1 MGISDSTSEAIA
13 GTGRAVVRTLR
24 ARVAI
29 VGPAERPGGELG
41 LCTNKSVFL
50 LDTEPGFFIG
60 GIENFLGMNTEVGVG
75 RLKLL
80 AGSVSPSVSV
90 AHDEDMVSAA
100 EGISEDSDR
109 AHDDLRVVSGGLVA

>member
-1 MGISDSTSEAIA
+1 MGISNSTPEAIT
-13 GTGRAVVRTLR
+13 GTDRAVVRTLR

-41 LCTNKSVFL
+41 LSTNKSVFL
-50 LDTEPGFFIG
+50 LDTEPRLFIS

-80 AGSVSPSVSV
+80 ARAVSPSVSI

-100 EGISEDSDR
+100 EGIFEDSDR
-109 AHDDLRVVSGGLVA
+109 AHDDL